1 MLTPEELRQIRRL
14 HVQAGRRVDSLLQG
28 EYRSAFKGSGMEFD
42 EVRTYVPGDEVR
54 RIDWNVT
61 ARTGEPFVKT
71 FKEERELT
79 LLLVMDVSG
88 SVRFGGGGRDGR
100 TDKRLQLAR
109 AAGGLAFSALRSGD
123 RVGLL
128 TFTDKVEQY
137 LPPRKSRGHGWQVIQ
152 AAFTSSTLGK
162 TDLSAAL
169 GFARQVLK
177 RRSVVVVLSDF
188 LSPAGQGPWDRDL
201 AALARKH
208 TTHAILVHDPL
219 ENQLPDLG
227 LFAFS
232 DAETGR
238 VRTLTCGAVSSGGA
252 GPVDRRLQ
260 ELRRVGVRASGLS
273 TAEDA
278 FLRLQRHFAARGLVG
293 APG

>member
-42 EVRTYVPGDEVR
+42 EVRPYVPGDEVR

-79 LLLVMDVSG
+79 LLLLMDVSG

-128 TFTDKVEQY
+128 TFTDKVEKY

-152 AAFTSSTLGK
+152 AAFASSTLGK
-162 TDLSAAL
+162 TNLATAL
-169 GFARQVLK
+169 ALTRQVLK
-177 RRSVVVVLSDF
+177 RRSVVVILSDF
-188 LSPAGQGPWDRDL
+188 QAPNFEPDL

-208 TTHAILVHDPL
+208 TTHALLVHDPL
-219 ENQLPDLG
+219 ENKLPDLG
-227 LFAFS
+227 LFALS
-232 DAETGR
+232 DAEGGG
-238 VRTLTCGAVSSGGA
+238 VRTIGGGALDLA
-252 GPVDRRLQ
+252 GPVDRRLKD
-260 ELRRVGVRASGLS
+260 LRRLGVRASPLS

-278 FLRLQRHFAARGLVG
+278 FLRLQRHFAARGAG
-293 APG
+293 SATGDGGRG

>member
-42 EVRTYVPGDEVR
+42 EVRPYVPGDEVR

-61 ARTGEPFVKT
+61 ARTGEPFLKT

-88 SVRFGGGGRDGR
+88 SVRFGSGGKDGR

-128 TFTDKVEQY
+128 TFTDRVEHY

-152 AAFTSSTLGK
+152 AAFESGHTGK
-162 TDLSAAL
+162 TDLGAAL
-169 GFARQVLK
+169 AFARRVMK
-177 RRSVVVVLSDF
+177 RRGVVVILSDF
-188 LSPAGQGPWDRDL
+188 VSPRFEQEL
-201 AALARKH
+201 ASLARKH

-219 ENQLPDLG
+219 ERELPGLG
-227 LFAFS
+227 ALS
-232 DAETGR
+232 VVDAESGQA
-238 VRTLTCGAVSSGGA
+238 RTVWAGG
-252 GPVDRRLQ
+252 GGLMSPVDARVA
-260 ELRRVGVRASGLS
+260 ELRRAGVRASALS
-273 TAEDA
+273 TSEDA
-278 FLRLQRHFAARGLVG
+278 FLRLQRHFLSQGRG
-293 APG
+293 

>member
-42 EVRTYVPGDEVR
+42 EVRPYVPGDEVR

-61 ARTGEPFVKT
+61 ARTGEPFLKT
-71 FKEERELT
+71 FREERELT
-79 LLLVMDVSG
+79 LLLVMDISG

-128 TFTDKVEQY
+128 TFTDKVEHY

-152 AAFTSSTLGK
+152 AAFQSSTLGR
-162 TDLSAAL
+162 TDLAGAL
-169 GFARQVLK
+169 GYARKVLK

-188 LSPAGQGPWDRDL
+188 VAPHFESELS
-201 AALARKH
+201 ALARRH
-208 TTHAILVHDPL
+208 TTHALLVHDPL
-219 ENQLPDLG
+219 ENALPRVGFLA
-227 LFAFS
+227 LA
-232 DAETGR
+232 DAEGGG
-238 VRTLTCGAVSSGGA
+238 VATLAGGGA
-252 GPVDRRLQ
+252 GVLGPVDRRVA
-260 ELRRVGVRASGLS
+260 ELRRLGVRASSLS
-273 TAEDA
+273 TEDDA
-278 FLRLQRHFAARGLVG
+278 FLRLQRHFIAQGRA
-293 APG
+293 

>member
-42 EVRTYVPGDEVR
+42 EVRPYVPGDEVR

-61 ARTGEPFVKT
+61 ARTGEPFLKT

-88 SVRFGGGGRDGR
+88 SVQFGGGGKDGR

-128 TFTDKVEQY
+128 TFTNKVEQY

-152 AAFTSSTLGK
+152 AAFASGTTGK
-162 TDLSAAL
+162 TDLGAAL
-169 GFARQVLK
+169 GYARRVLK
-177 RRSVVVVLSDF
+177 RRGVVVILSDF
-188 LSPAGQGPWDRDL
+188 VSPRFDQELASLSR
-201 AALARKH
+201 RH

-219 ENQLPDLG
+219 ENSLPDIG
-227 LFAFS
+227 LLAVM
-232 DAETGR
+232 DAEGGS
-238 VRTLTCGAVSSGGA
+238 VRTIRAAGQGILGAV
-252 GPVDRRLQ
+252 DTRLS
-260 ELRRVGVRASGLS
+260 ELRRVGVRASSLS
-273 TAEDA
+273 TDEDA
-278 FLRLQRHFAARGLVG
+278 FLRLQRHFTARGRG
-293 APG
+293 